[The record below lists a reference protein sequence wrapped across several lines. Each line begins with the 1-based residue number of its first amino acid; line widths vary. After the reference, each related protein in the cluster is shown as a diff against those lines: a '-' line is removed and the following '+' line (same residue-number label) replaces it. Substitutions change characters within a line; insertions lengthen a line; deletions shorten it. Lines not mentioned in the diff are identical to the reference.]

1 MKAIVKAID
10 KVLVPVL
17 SALMAGLV
25 IVVTWQVVSRYL
37 LRSPSS
43 YTEEIARFML
53 IWIGLLGAAHAYRTK
68 MHLGLD
74 LLTARLT
81 GNARLWAEL
90 FSAACVAGFSIIV
103 MVVGGAQLV
112 SLIWELEQTSAAL
125 GVQIAFIYS
134 VIPLTGAIITLYAVD
149 AALDRIAQH
158 KKQRE
163 I

>member
-1 MKAIVKAID
+1 MKAIVNTID
-10 KVLVPVL
+10 RILVPIL

-81 GNARLWAEL
+81 GSARLWAEL
-90 FSAACVAGFSIIV
+90 FSTACVAGFSVIV
-103 MVVGGAQLV
+103 MIAGGIQLV
-112 SLIWELEQTSAAL
+112 SLIGELKQSSAAL
-125 GVQIAFIYS
+125 GIQMAFIYS
-134 VIPLTGAIITLYAVD
+134 VIPLTGTIITLYAVD
-149 AALDRIAQH
+149 AALESIAQYR
-158 KKQRE
+158 KQQE
-163 I
+163 N